1 MLDLIASLV
10 IKGLNRVLHVLP
22 MRFDLWL
29 GRCFGGMAYLFSG
42 KRRRVAYANLKA
54 AFAAEK
60 SPKELKKIT
69 QKVYT
74 NMVQSF
80 FELVA
85 ITKIDRKY
93 VDKHIKIHDLD
104 RIERLSKTG
113 KGVIFISAHFGN
125 WELNAVTSGI
135 MGFPLY
141 FLGRE
146 QKMKRLYEL
155 VNRIRESKG
164 NVVIRKGTDVKK
176 MIRVLREGKIV
187 GMAGDQNAGVN
198 GQLVD
203 MFGRPASIAIG
214 PFRIAERTG
223 ASILPAFIHRSKG
236 QKHELFLE
244 EEMFI
249 EKGVEDLTPYMTRF
263 NELLEG
269 HLREHPDQWLWMHK
283 RWKMT
288 PLKKIMVLDDGKKGH
303 LKQSIAVFK
312 QIERYRA
319 DEGYSPENVELEVVK
334 IKFRSKKHKTVFNL
348 LSVFFGPSC
357 QGRMGLLKWA
367 LDEESY
373 TSATTKYA
381 DVIVSCGSSLF
392 AVNKILRYE
401 NYARNV
407 AVLDPGPFNRRGFD
421 LIVMPRHD
429 VKGEIPKTDKKPGY
443 IITDLAPN
451 LIDPESLA
459 GLKEQGPGGD
469 GKKCIGVLF
478 GGDNPVFGF
487 GKDLTEAVVEN
498 VKLSAEKINGC
509 FYMTTSRRTP
519 AESEKLLEE
528 ELGGDPRCLKF
539 VAGTRDED
547 EHTVEKIL
555 AASDVVIVSGESI
568 SMVSEAVSSG
578 KPVLVF
584 MPDKKT
590 DHQTKYEKFVNDL
603 DQKGYIKQVKVED
616 IPRAVSEAGGME
628 TVLPDDDD
636 RIKGMMY
643 RLF

>member
-1 MLDLIASLV
+1 
-10 IKGLNRVLHVLP
+10 
-22 MRFDLWL
+22 
-29 GRCFGGMAYLFSG
+29 
-42 KRRRVAYANLKA
+42 
-54 AFAAEK
+54 
-60 SPKELKKIT
+60 
-69 QKVYT
+69 
-74 NMVQSF
+74 MVQSF
-80 FELVA
+80 IELVT

-93 VDKHIKIHDLD
+93 IDKYVKIHDLE
-104 RIERLSKTG
+104 RIERLSKNG
-113 KGVIFISAHFGN
+113 DGVIFISAHFGN

-187 GMAGDQNAGVN
+187 GMAGDQNAGAN
-198 GQLVD
+198 GQLVE

-223 ASILPAFIHRSKG
+223 ARILPAFIHRSKG
-236 QKHELFLE
+236 QYHELFLE

-249 EKGVEDLTPYMTRF
+249 AKGEEDLTPYMKRF

-303 LKQSIAVFK
+303 LKQSMAVFR

-319 DEGYSPENVELEVVK
+319 DEGYSPENVELDIVK
-334 IKFRSKKHKTVFNL
+334 IKFRSSKRKAIFNL

-367 LDEESY
+367 LDDESY
-373 TSATTKYA
+373 ISASTKYA

-392 AVNKILRYE
+392 AVNMMLKYE

-407 AVLDPGPFNRRGFD
+407 TVLDPGPLNRRGFD

-429 VKGEIPKTDKKPGY
+429 VKGKVPKSNKKPGY

-451 LIDPESLA
+451 LIDPETLA
-459 GLKEQGPGGD
+459 GLKESVASMGE
-469 GKKCIGVLF
+469 KKCIGLLF
-478 GGDNPVFGF
+478 GGDNPVFSF
-487 GKDLTEAVVEN
+487 GKELTNEVAEN
-498 VKLSAEKINGC
+498 IKKAAEKINGC
-509 FYMTTSRRTP
+509 FYLTTSRRTSE
-519 AESEKLLEE
+519 ESEKILEKD
-528 ELGGDPRCLKF
+528 LGRDPRCFKF
-539 VAGTRDED
+539 VSGMRDED

-555 AASDVVIVSGESI
+555 ATSDIVIVSGESI

-590 DHQTKYEKFVNDL
+590 ERQTKYEKFVKDL
-603 DQKGYIKQVKVED
+603 DAKGYIRQVKVED
-616 IPRAVSEAGGME
+616 IPVAVCEAGG
-628 TVLPDDDD
+628 TLKVLPDDDK
-636 RIKGMMY
+636 RIRDMMY